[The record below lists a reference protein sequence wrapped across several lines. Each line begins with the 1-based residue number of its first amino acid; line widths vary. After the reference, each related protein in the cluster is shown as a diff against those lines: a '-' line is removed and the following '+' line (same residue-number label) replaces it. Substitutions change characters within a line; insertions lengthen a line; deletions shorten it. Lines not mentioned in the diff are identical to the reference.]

1 LDKNFVEITL
11 SIISILVL
19 LSLRGVFRRAIVK
32 HSEKYDLDLGQRKYA
47 YKFLNLVLSLF
58 FLVLVGII
66 WDINFKGISIY
77 IASAF
82 TVIGAALFANW
93 SILSNITASIIL
105 FFYAPFK
112 IGTRIEIIDHDHPI
126 VGTVLD
132 ITWFSIQILA
142 DDGNTIS
149 YPTNLAIQK
158 PIKLLKK

>member
-1 LDKNFVEITL
+1 LEKNFIEITL
-11 SIISILVL
+11 SILALIFVL
-19 LSLRGVFRRAIVK
+19 ALRAVFRNAIKK

-47 YKFLNLVLSLF
+47 NKFFNLVLAI
-58 FLVLVGII
+58 FLLILIGVI
-66 WDINFKGISIY
+66 WDVNFKGISIY
-77 IASAF
+77 IASGF

-112 IGTRIEIIDHDHPI
+112 IGTKIEILDGEHSLSGI
-126 VGTVLD
+126 VLD
-132 ITWFSIQILA
+132 ITWFSIQILSE
-142 DDGNTIS
+142 DGNVIS